1 VNETQVNVYENS
13 KSPERVKDHINA
25 SSWKTWMTTTM
36 FGFCHTL
43 VYSKPLEPL
52 EAMMVILKGDFRVML
67 HDPNFFVLRYQ
78 NFYIPYTLLDQPSG
92 KNYFLVAKTKKRMR
106 RSGKYDCNPDL
117 SYNFENC
124 VRTFLAETIGCL
136 SPWDPRP
143 LEVEGSFEVCN
154 STSEVERYEEYYD
167 SISYQSQ
174 RKVEQMTGCKVPCT
188 YQHYSLIDN
197 PFTMHMGNYSYF
209 TISYVSTDRTL
220 EEEVLIY
227 PLDSL
232 ISEFGGALGLFLGF
246 SFLGFFGALRDL
258 AARIFMQAPAAV
270 SRSLE

>member
-1 VNETQVNVYENS
+1 MNGASMPLSQGNGWKRGESSEESYSLKHLCGFDRGLETLKACVRNKTYTLEETIWENDTNVNAYVNS

-25 SSWKTWMTTTM
+25 SSWNTWMTTTM

-43 VYSKPLEPL
+43 VYPKPLEPL
-52 EAMMVILKGDFRVML
+52 EVLMVILKGDFRVML

-106 RSGKYDCNPDL
+106 RPGKYDCNPEL

-143 LEVEGSFEVCN
+143 LEGSFEVCN
-154 STSEVERYEEYYD
+154 STSEVERCVANID
-167 SISYQSQ
+167 LLVWCQKRVLSM
-174 RKVEQMTGCKVPCT
+174 RKV
-188 YQHYSLIDN
+188 
-197 PFTMHMGNYSYF
+197 
-209 TISYVSTDRTL
+209 ISRLVELGRST
-220 EEEVLIY
+220 
-227 PLDSL
+227 S
-232 ISEFGGALGLFLGF
+232 
-246 SFLGFFGALRDL
+246 
-258 AARIFMQAPAAV
+258 AV
-270 SRSLE
+270 SS

>member
-1 VNETQVNVYENS
+1 MNGPFIPLSQGNGWKRGESSEESYSLKHLCGFDRGLEALKACVRNKTYTLEETIWVNETQVNVYVNS

-25 SSWKTWMTTTM
+25 SAWNTWMTTTM

-43 VYSKPLEPL
+43 VYPKPMERL
-52 EAMMVILKGDFRVML
+52 EAMIVILKGDFRVML

-106 RSGKYDCNPDL
+106 RPGKYDCNPEL

-143 LEVEGSFEVCN
+143 LEGSFEVCN
-154 STSEVERYEEYYD
+154 STSEVERCVARTDLLFWCQKKVLEYEKGNLEL
-167 SISYQSQ
+167 SL
-174 RKVEQMTGCKVPCT
+174 VE
-188 YQHYSLIDN
+188 
-197 PFTMHMGNYSYF
+197 
-209 TISYVSTDRTL
+209 
-220 EEEVLIY
+220 
-227 PLDSL
+227 
-232 ISEFGGALGLFLGF
+232 
-246 SFLGFFGALRDL
+246 L
-258 AARIFMQAPAAV
+258 AWSKSA
-270 SRSLE
+270 

>member
-1 VNETQVNVYENS
+1 MTGPFIPLSQGNGWKRGESSEESYSLKHLCGFDRGLEALKACVRNKTYTLEETIWVNETQVNVYVNS

-25 SSWKTWMTTTM
+25 SSWNTWMTTTM

-43 VYSKPLEPL
+43 VYPKPMERL
-52 EAMMVILKGDFRVML
+52 EAMIVILKGDFRVML

-106 RSGKYDCNPDL
+106 RPGKYDCNPEL

-124 VRTFLAETIGCL
+124 VRTSLAETIGCL

-154 STSEVERYEEYYD
+154 STSEVERCVANID
-167 SISYQSQ
+167 LLVWCQKRVLSM
-174 RKVEQMTGCKVPCT
+174 RKV
-188 YQHYSLIDN
+188 
-197 PFTMHMGNYSYF
+197 
-209 TISYVSTDRTL
+209 ISRLVELGRST
-220 EEEVLIY
+220 
-227 PLDSL
+227 S
-232 ISEFGGALGLFLGF
+232 
-246 SFLGFFGALRDL
+246 
-258 AARIFMQAPAAV
+258 AV
-270 SRSLE
+270 SS